1 MERSWFKYR
10 ILLIYTIISVVI
22 LNGIYDVSKSVID
35 ELFHVE
41 QGLNYCYGFFQE
53 WNPKITTLPGLY
65 LLTLLTPRCSL
76 YNLRMIPLVCSVIN
90 FYLIYGIRLML
101 IDDKNDRGRLKVLI
115 DTMSIATL
123 PPLYFFSFVYYTDVP
138 SMTSIL
144 LTFYFALKEKYQL
157 SSIFG
162 LFSFLMRQTNIVW
175 VAGIFGTSVI
185 NDMMK
190 EIYPKIKLE
199 ESTFSQLLFSIKTHL
214 KQPRMLFKLIGQ
226 TIKKYYGYILVIIKF
241 LIFLVKN
248 GSLVVGDKTAHPATL
263 HLSQALYFS
272 LFTLIF
278 GFSLW
283 FHNIWSFIKQI
294 RNKRFVISIISIA
307 ILMALIIRYNTIV
320 HPYLLA
326 DNRHY
331 TFYVWNRLYGRNE
344 YMRYLLIPVYIFG
357 MYVICKSLHGSI
369 GFKLFYIIST
379 LLTFCLQGLV
389 EVRYFLIPFVILR
402 LFRKDVVKKWTFIE
416 FLINVFLN
424 YVTIKI
430 FHTIQI
436 KWPDFDEPQ
445 RIIW

>member
-1 MERSWFKYR
+1 
-10 ILLIYTIISVVI
+10 
-22 LNGIYDVSKSVID
+22 
-35 ELFHVE
+35 
-41 QGLNYCYGFFQE
+41 
-53 WNPKITTLPGLY
+53 
-65 LLTLLTPRCSL
+65 
-76 YNLRMIPLVCSVIN
+76 MIPLVCSVIN

-248 GSLVVGDKTAHPATL
+248 GSIVGK
-263 HLSQALYFS
+263 
-272 LFTLIF
+272 
-278 GFSLW
+278 
-283 FHNIWSFIKQI
+283 
-294 RNKRFVISIISIA
+294 
-307 ILMALIIRYNTIV
+307 
-320 HPYLLA
+320 
-326 DNRHY
+326 
-331 TFYVWNRLYGRNE
+331 
-344 YMRYLLIPVYIFG
+344 
-357 MYVICKSLHGSI
+357 
-369 GFKLFYIIST
+369 
-379 LLTFCLQGLV
+379 
-389 EVRYFLIPFVILR
+389 
-402 LFRKDVVKKWTFIE
+402 
-416 FLINVFLN
+416 
-424 YVTIKI
+424 
-430 FHTIQI
+430 
-436 KWPDFDEPQ
+436 
-445 RIIW
+445 